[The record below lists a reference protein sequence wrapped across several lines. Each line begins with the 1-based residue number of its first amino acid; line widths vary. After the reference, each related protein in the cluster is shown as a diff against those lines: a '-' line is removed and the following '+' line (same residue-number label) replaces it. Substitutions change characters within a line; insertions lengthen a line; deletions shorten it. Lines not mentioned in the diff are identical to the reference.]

1 MFKPLK
7 NRFRYPNPKTNHRFD
22 QNDWEDFFVNDYD
35 YEDEER
41 RKKNAKK
48 RKNRQNG
55 HNGHSSAQ
63 VRGHSFFGMLRM
75 LLRTFS

>member
-1 MFKPLK
+1 MKMEILIQIK
-7 NRFRYPNPKTNHRFD
+7 EIWFRYPNPKTNHRFD

-55 HNGHSSAQ
+55 HNGHSSTQ
-63 VRGHSFFGMLRM
+63 VRGHSFF
-75 LLRTFS
+75 FVF